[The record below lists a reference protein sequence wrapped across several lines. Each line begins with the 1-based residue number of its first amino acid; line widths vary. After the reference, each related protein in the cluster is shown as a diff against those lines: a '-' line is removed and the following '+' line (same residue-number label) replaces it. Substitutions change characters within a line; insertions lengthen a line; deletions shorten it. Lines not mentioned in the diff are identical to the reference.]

1 MVNICKP
8 GISLPSSPKEI
19 ALIAQEVQELWFEC
33 ISMWIQIHNSWM
45 QAMHPISWT
54 EEIDL
59 GSKLPAMLAP
69 EWISSIMGHT
79 FNQVKKFLP

>member
-1 MVNICKP
+1 
-8 GISLPSSPKEI
+8 
-19 ALIAQEVQELWFEC
+19 
-33 ISMWIQIHNSWM
+33 
-45 QAMHPISWT
+45 MHPISWT